1 MQSLEHHLKKLDL
14 SPPSQRED
22 ESKSAESSNENAP
35 AAAESMSPLDLFIRD
50 LDERKGKLPCCQDVT
65 DIQTSVEKF
74 VKALLLEVEKDLP
87 FFKTTLVNSASFY
100 EGTKVG
106 KPDEFDYFVQL
117 DNFSRSEDIRF
128 EELPHC
134 MVAVI
139 PRESAFEKLSKVSCS
154 VYSFDSWDDW
164 NTKSLKMPEAVI
176 PSESALGKRPKANFE
191 WKTSVKLPFYVSLE
205 SKLVAGFKAF
215 GLTVTSPPVIW
226 GKFYGLR
233 TNGPAYTLDLKWT
246 GGKLYRGLKITVD
259 LVLAVK
265 INSQSST
272 MNIDFDSQAGSV
284 VKSLL
289 HPTLPYYFAVSGY
302 QDYTVSLSTL
312 FKEFEETQ
320 KHREEDFDDSVSI
333 TRQSDCLLCCS
344 QSCLEQSLFRHHFGP
359 DGGPSV
365 CLRVLKVLRD
375 MTCSLDLQCPCQAT
389 FDKNLSVDHNVWK
402 FIKRDQEINNN
413 WHTSARCSC
422 TFIEPGST
430 KLLSSYT
437 LKTLVLFE
445 WSENPEEKQWTGS
458 NLSQR
463 LVNIVTALLRILMQ
477 NKGLRSFWY
486 KDYNVLLHA
495 KETYLPGAI
504 NRVTIILK
512 YISSLRSQNGNY
524 CLKDCVQ
531 SFENLLTMA
540 RRKKELARFLD
551 SALQDNFCDK
561 VKNVLREY
569 IGMTVGKGLMWASFR
584 IEPSVYS
591 DIYIQAA
598 LEKIAPDEDLILTSH
613 FECKNRVIL
622 MYGPQTVIEKAEEI
636 VKNARDL
643 FEEIARKR
651 MNDLD
656 NLPDYN
662 LWSRGLKFD
671 EVASLLKSLCENFEK
686 DVDIFRIKIRMD
698 KE

>member
-1 MQSLEHHLKKLDL
+1 
-14 SPPSQRED
+14 
-22 ESKSAESSNENAP
+22 
-35 AAAESMSPLDLFIRD
+35 
-50 LDERKGKLPCCQDVT
+50 
-65 DIQTSVEKF
+65 
-74 VKALLLEVEKDLP
+74 
-87 FFKTTLVNSASFY
+87 
-100 EGTKVG
+100 
-106 KPDEFDYFVQL
+106 
-117 DNFSRSEDIRF
+117 
-128 EELPHC
+128 
-134 MVAVI
+134 
-139 PRESAFEKLSKVSCS
+139 
-154 VYSFDSWDDW
+154 
-164 NTKSLKMPEAVI
+164 
-176 PSESALGKRPKANFE
+176 
-191 WKTSVKLPFYVSLE
+191 
-205 SKLVAGFKAF
+205 
-215 GLTVTSPPVIW
+215 
-226 GKFYGLR
+226 
-233 TNGPAYTLDLKWT
+233 
-246 GGKLYRGLKITVD
+246 
-259 LVLAVK
+259 
-265 INSQSST
+265 

-302 QDYTVSLSTL
+302 KNYTVSLSTL

-320 KHREEDFDDSVSI
+320 KHREEDFDDSVSV
-333 TRQSDCLLCCS
+333 TRQSDCLLRCS

-375 MTCSLDLQCPCQAT
+375 MTCSFDLQCPCQAT
-389 FDKNLSVDHNVWK
+389 FDKNLSVDHNVWE
-402 FIKRDQEINNN
+402 FTKRDQEINNN
-413 WHTSARCSC
+413 WHTSTRCSC

-463 LVNIVTALLRILMQ
+463 LVNIITALLRILKQ

-512 YISSLRSQNGNY
+512 YISSLRSENGNY

-531 SFENLLTMA
+531 SFENLLTMV

-551 SALQDNFCDK
+551 SALQDIFCDK

-569 IGMTVGKGLMWASFR
+569 IGMTVGKGFMWASFR

-643 FEEIARKR
+643 FEEIVRKS